1 MGGSKTYFSGTVMT
15 RKGNMERIAS
25 VAAVAVA
32 CAGIA
37 STAYAQVGKLGT
49 YTGVVS
55 ISGAEIGKH
64 SKVDFR
70 ATVKVS
76 LPVASSKDG
85 STRAEA
91 DDVDK
96 PSAIATIT
104 QWELEARNGSPDSD
118 GKITTWKC
126 SLAAPTDVPMNAS
139 GALDVDHR
147 TKKYSMFVALV
158 STKPIPLKCVNS
170 RSGAYKKTESV
181 SLFFGTSEPD
191 LMPANA
197 LPYADLARLTAKHKL
212 VPAGSMKGSYGP
224 VDMEWDLRLGK

>member
-1 MGGSKTYFSGTVMT
+1 
-15 RKGNMERIAS
+15 MERIAF
-25 VAAVAVA
+25 VAAAVVA
-32 CAGIA
+32 CMGIA
-37 STAYAQVGKLGT
+37 CTAYAQGGKLGT

-55 ISGAEIGKH
+55 VSGSEIEKH

-76 LPVASSKDG
+76 LPVVSRKEG

-96 PSAIATIT
+96 PSAMASIT
-104 QWELEARNGSPDSD
+104 QWELEARNASPDSD
-118 GKITTWKC
+118 GKITSWKC

-139 GALDVDHR
+139 GAFDLDHR
-147 TKKYSMFVALV
+147 TKKHSMFVALV

-197 LPYADLARLTAKHKL
+197 LPYADPARLAARHKL
-212 VPAGSMKGSYGP
+212 LPAGSMKGRYGP
-224 VDMEWDLRLGK
+224 VDMEWDLRLGM

>member
-1 MGGSKTYFSGTVMT
+1 
-15 RKGNMERIAS
+15 MERIAFVV
-25 VAAVAVA
+25 VAAVA

-37 STAYAQVGKLGT
+37 SAAHAQGGKLGA

-55 ISGAEIGKH
+55 VAGSEIDKH

-76 LPVASSKDG
+76 LPVASRKED

-91 DDVDK
+91 DDVEK
-96 PSAIATIT
+96 PSATATIT
-104 QWELEARNGSPDSD
+104 QWELEARNASPDSD
-118 GKITTWKC
+118 GKITSWKC
-126 SLAAPTDVPMNAS
+126 SLVAPTDVPMNAS

-147 TKKYSMFVALV
+147 TKRHSMFVALV

-197 LPYADLARLTAKHKL
+197 LPYADPARLAARHKL
-212 VPAGSMKGSYGP
+212 VPAGSMKGRYGL
-224 VDMEWDLRLGK
+224 VDMEWDLQLGR

>member
-1 MGGSKTYFSGTVMT
+1 MT
-15 RKGNMERIAS
+15 RNKSTERIAFI
-25 VAAVAVA
+25 AAAAVA

-37 STAYAQVGKLGT
+37 SAAYAQDGKLGV

-55 ISGAEIGKH
+55 VSGAEIGKH
-64 SKVDFR
+64 VKVDFR

-76 LPVASSKDG
+76 LLVASRNES

-96 PSAIATIT
+96 PSATATIT

-118 GKITTWKC
+118 GKITSWKC
-126 SLAAPTDVPMNAS
+126 SLVAPTDVPMNAS
-139 GALDVDHR
+139 GALDLDHR
-147 TKKYSMFVALV
+147 TKKHSMFIALV

-170 RSGAYKKTESV
+170 RSGAYKTTQPV

-197 LPYADLARLTAKHKL
+197 LPYADPARLTAKQTL
-212 VPAGSMKGSYGP
+212 VPAGSMKGRYGP
-224 VDMEWDLRLGK
+224 VDMEWDLRLGR

>member
-1 MGGSKTYFSGTVMT
+1 MKRS
-15 RKGNMERIAS
+15 AL

-32 CAGIA
+32 CAGIGGA
-37 STAYAQVGKLGT
+37 AYAQSGKLGA
-49 YTGVVS
+49 YAGVVTV
-55 ISGAEIGKH
+55 SGSEIQKH
-64 SKVDFR
+64 SKADFR
-70 ATVKVS
+70 ATIKVS
-76 LPVASSKDG
+76 LPVASRNEG

-96 PSAIATIT
+96 PSATATIT
-104 QWELEARNGSPDSD
+104 QWELEARNASPDSD
-118 GKITTWKC
+118 GKITSWKC

-147 TKKYSMFVALV
+147 TKKHSMFVALV

-170 RSGAYKKTESV
+170 RSGPYKESVAV

-197 LPYADLARLTAKHKL
+197 LPYTDPARLTAKYKL
-212 VPAGSMKGSYGP
+212 VPAGSMKGRYGP